1 MSLCLFWRNVF
12 LDLLPI
18 FLLCCLFFLILS
30 YMSYLYLLEIN
41 PLSVTSFAN
50 SLSHSV
56 CCLCLWFSFRCA
68 KKFLGLASSY
78 LLVLTFIFITLGGE
92 RKMILLWFMSRSVR
106 LPVFSRKSFMV
117 SGLKTF
123 IFLMHPQFIYV
134 YSVIKCSNFIL
145 LTVAVQFL
153 DTTYWDCLFSTV

>member
-1 MSLCLFWRNVF
+1 MSVCLFWRNVF

-18 FLLCCLFFLILS
+18 FLLCCLFFWYWATWALCIFWRLIPCQS
-30 YMSYLYLLEIN
+30 HHLLIFC
-41 PLSVTSFAN
+41 PILCVVFS
-50 SLSHSV
+50 
-56 CCLCLWFSFRCA
+56 LCLWFSFRCA

-117 SGLKTF
+117 SGLKIF
-123 IFLMHPQFIYV
+123 IFLIHPQFIYV
-134 YSVIKCSNFIL
+134 YSVRKCSNFIL

-153 DTTYWDCLFSTV
+153 DTTY